1 MEPSNPTVNA
11 TALLSPALNVW
22 RALEARGTDPAPIFR
37 RAGIDPTLLKVPGK
51 RLPVRATQRLM
62 RMIDQVVSD
71 PHFGI
76 DVAKQMHGTAMH
88 AVGYAWLSS
97 ATLAEGLRRLT
108 RYFRVL
114 SEVWSLQV
122 EETPSGTRASYAFTA
137 ALPQPPLWL
146 HDWLPAGLVRL
157 SRLTYGESFAPLEA
171 ALVRQPP
178 DDVRPFQEWFRCP
191 IAWGAARTSVLFRR
205 EDLTQ
210 ALPTANPDV
219 ALANERVALEYLE
232 RLDRAD
238 VTAQV
243 RRRILEQLPSGPPT
257 QTEIAR
263 RLALS
268 PRTLHRRLADT
279 GTSFA
284 DLLDEMRRE
293 LAAGYLQRTEHSVAE
308 VAYLL
313 GFAEVSS
320 FNRAFRRWTGRRPS
334 EFRGAGAAA
343 A

>member
-1 MEPSNPTVNA
+1 MEPSNPATTA
-11 TALLSPALNVW
+11 TALLSPVLNVW
-22 RALEARGTDPAPIFR
+22 RALEARGMDPAPIFR
-37 RAGIDPTLLKVPGK
+37 SAGVDPALLKVPGK
-51 RLPVRATQRLM
+51 RLPARVTQRLI
-62 RMIDQVVSD
+62 RTVDEAVND
-71 PHFGI
+71 PGFGI
-76 DVAKQMHGTAMH
+76 DVAKQMHGTALH
-88 AVGYAWLSS
+88 AVGFAWLSS
-97 ATLAEGLRRLT
+97 ATLEDGLRRLA

-114 SEVWSLQV
+114 SELWSLQI
-122 EETPSGTRASYAFTA
+122 EETPTGTRASYAFAA
-137 ALPQPPLWL
+137 ALPRPPLWL

-157 SRLTYGESFAPLEA
+157 SRLTYGESFVPLEA
-171 ALVRQPP
+171 ALVRPAP
-178 DDVRPFQEWFRCP
+178 DDARPFQDWFRCP
-191 IAWGAARTSVLFRR
+191 IVWGAPRTSLLFRR
-205 EDLTQ
+205 DDLTQ

-293 LAAGYLQRTEHSVAE
+293 LAAGYLQRTDHSVAE

-334 EFRGAGAAA
+334 ESRGPAAA
-343 A
+343 AG

>member
-1 MEPSNPTVNA
+1 MEPSNPTANA
-11 TALLSPALNVW
+11 TALISPALNVW
-22 RALEARGTDPAPIFR
+22 RALEARGTDPEPIFR
-37 RAGIDPTLLKVPGK
+37 RAGIDPALLIVPGK

-62 RMIDQVVSD
+62 RMVDQVVND
-71 PHFGI
+71 PPFGI

-114 SEVWSLQV
+114 SEIWSLQL
-122 EETPSGTRASYAFTA
+122 EETSSGTRASYAFTA
-137 ALPQPPLWL
+137 ALPEPPLWL
-146 HDWLPAGLVRL
+146 LDWLPAGLVRL

-178 DDVRPFQEWFRCP
+178 DDPRPFKDWFRCP
-191 IAWGAARTSVLFRR
+191 IVWGAARTSVLFRR
-205 EDLTQ
+205 EDLTL

-320 FNRAFRRWTGRRPS
+320 FNRAFRRWTGKRPT
-334 EFRGAGAAA
+334 EFRGTTAALS
-343 A
+343 

>member
-1 MEPSNPTVNA
+1 MKKQTTLRDRTEPF
-11 TALLSPALNVW
+11 
-22 RALEARGTDPAPIFR
+22 D
-37 RAGIDPTLLKVPGK
+37 
-51 RLPVRATQRLM
+51 
-62 RMIDQVVSD
+62 
-71 PHFGI
+71 
-76 DVAKQMHGTAMH
+76 
-88 AVGYAWLSS
+88 
-97 ATLAEGLRRLT
+97 
-108 RYFRVL
+108 
-114 SEVWSLQV
+114 
-122 EETPSGTRASYAFTA
+122 
-137 ALPQPPLWL
+137 
-146 HDWLPAGLVRL
+146 
-157 SRLTYGESFAPLEA
+157 
-171 ALVRQPP
+171 
-178 DDVRPFQEWFRCP
+178 EWFRSP
-191 IAWGAARTSVLFRR
+191 IAWGAPRPSVVIRR
-205 EDLTQ
+205 DDLAQ
-210 ALPTANPDV
+210 PLPTANPDV

-320 FNRAFRRWTGRRPS
+320 FNRAFRRWTGKRPS
-334 EFRGAGAAA
+334 EFRGAAAA